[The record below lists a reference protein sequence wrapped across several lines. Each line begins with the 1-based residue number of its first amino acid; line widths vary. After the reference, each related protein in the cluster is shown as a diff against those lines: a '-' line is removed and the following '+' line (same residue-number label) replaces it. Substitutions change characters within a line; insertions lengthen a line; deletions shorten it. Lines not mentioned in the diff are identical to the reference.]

1 MSVEYKTQIELQQ
14 KLEKAILTLNKKYE
28 FDGRLVQTLAKD
40 ISETLFAEFEAG
52 VREGTAP
59 KRGALFELKEKED
72 PPYQRGLG
80 GCYEPIIVDVLNGH
94 VHEIEG
100 DIVYAKYLINGEE
113 HEAAFD
119 IALFQEAGADFQ
131 GAQVRFLT
139 LKTEVLAT
147 SATDESTPY
156 DLKIELKKEQ
166 TFQPITPD
174 VQEKLDRLEQF
185 DNFS

>member
-1 MSVEYKTQIELQQ
+1 MPVEYKTQIDLQQ
-14 KLEKAILTLNKKYE
+14 KLEKAILTMNKKYA
-28 FDGRLVQTLAKD
+28 FDGRLVRDLAKD
-40 ISETLFAEFEAG
+40 ISETLFAEVEVGGIFKL
-52 VREGTAP
+52 RE
-59 KRGALFELKEKED
+59 ED
-72 PPYQRGLG
+72 
-80 GCYEPIIVDVLNGH
+80 YEPIIVDVLNGH

-113 HEAAFD
+113 QEAAFD

-139 LKTEVLAT
+139 VKTD
-147 SATDESTPY
+147 DEETPY

-166 TFQPITPD
+166 RFQSITHD

-185 DNFS
+185 DNLS